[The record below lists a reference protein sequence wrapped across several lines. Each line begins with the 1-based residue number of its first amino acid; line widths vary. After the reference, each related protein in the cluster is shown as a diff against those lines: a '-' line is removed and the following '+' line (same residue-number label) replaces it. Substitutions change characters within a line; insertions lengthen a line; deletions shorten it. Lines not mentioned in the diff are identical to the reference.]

1 MSHVI
6 ECQKISKRFGG
17 NQVLKDLDLTVDAG
31 ESVAILGPNGTGKS
45 TLIRILASV
54 MRQSEGKV
62 LINGSEM
69 KDEAF
74 ALRSQIGLLS
84 HTGYLYTSLSA
95 EENLKYYAEMY
106 SLKDPEKRIAELLEK
121 VGLRTRRF
129 DRVATFSRGM
139 SQRLGLARALLH
151 SPKILLL
158 DEPETGLDQEGLD
171 LLWSII
177 KTDDPDRTVVFTS
190 HNFKSTVQ
198 ACSRLII
205 LKKGKIVYDAPK
217 GDLTEDGL
225 QALYH
230 DVTGGKS

>member
-17 NQVLKDLDLTVDAG
+17 NEVLKDLDLAVDSG

-62 LINGSEM
+62 LINGEEI

-74 ALRSQIGLLS
+74 RLRSQIGLLS
-84 HTGYLYTSLSA
+84 HTGYLYTNLSA
-95 EENLKYYAEMY
+95 EENLKFYAEMY
-106 SLKDPEKRIAELLEK
+106 DMKDPEARITELLEK
-121 VGLRTRRF
+121 VGLKTRRY
-129 DRVATFSRGM
+129 DRVSTFSRGM

-190 HNFKSTVQ
+190 HNFKSTVN
-198 ACSRLII
+198 ACSRII
-205 LKKGKIVYDAPK
+205 IIKRGNIVYDAPK
-217 GDLTEDGL
+217 GNLTEDGL
-225 QALYH
+225 QVLYH
-230 DVTGGKS
+230 NVAGGK